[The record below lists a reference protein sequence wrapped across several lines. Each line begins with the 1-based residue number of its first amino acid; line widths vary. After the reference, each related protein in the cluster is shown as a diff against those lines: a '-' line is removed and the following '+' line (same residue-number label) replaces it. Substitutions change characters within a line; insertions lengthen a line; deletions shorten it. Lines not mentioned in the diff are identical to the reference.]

1 MKDQQHRGKGQ
12 RVKTGKGAGVKV
24 VNEERKIRGKA
35 AGNGAGRVGVAAAA
49 LTRMH
54 GFNVAEQQQAQ
65 QAQ

>member
-1 MKDQQHRGKGQ
+1 M
-12 RVKTGKGAGVKV
+12 
-24 VNEERKIRGKA
+24 NEERKIRGKA
-35 AGNGAGRVGVAAAA
+35 EGNGASRVGVAAAA